1 MSGHTTRR
9 VPYRKLRRVA
19 LAALPFLVACGE
31 QDAAVEAPRAWV
43 TTATAT
49 AGSLSGTAVGYG
61 PVAAAPADT
70 RAILMLHDG
79 IVARVDTREGNA
91 IRAGDSILE
100 IERAPAAAAQVAQA
114 RAALELARSDVGRVE
129 RLYAQQLAGND
140 QLAAARKALADAK
153 AAFDQQLHIGAAKAR
168 DVVRAPFDGV
178 VTGLSAVPG
187 DEPAVG
193 TTLAVVSGRTRLVA
207 DIGFDPVDAQRLRT
221 GAHVRL
227 TDASGGAPIDGVLSA
242 IASAID
248 PTTRSVIGTVELPTQ
263 ADNLTL
269 GTTVAARAEL
279 PSLDGTLVPRE
290 ALLEDADGMYL
301 FTVVDE
307 KAHRVRV
314 RVGAETD
321 SMTLI
326 TDGVAPGATVVTSG
340 VAQLD
345 EGVAVAEAPREPG

>member
-1 MSGHTTRR
+1 MSCRTRR
-9 VPYRKLRRVA
+9 RVAYRFARRIA

-31 QDAAVEAPRAWV
+31 EQSSVEAPRALV

-61 PVAAAPADT
+61 PVAAAPAD
-70 RAILMLHDG
+70 RRSILMLHDG

-91 IRAGDSILE
+91 IHAGDSILE

-114 RAALELARSDVGRVE
+114 RAALEFARSEVGRSE
-129 RLYAQQLAGND
+129 RLYAQQLASND

-153 AAFDQQLHIGAAKAR
+153 AAFAQQQHIGAAKPR
-168 DVVRAPFDGV
+168 EVVRAPFDGV
-178 VTGLSAVPG
+178 VTGLSVVPG
-187 DEPAVG
+187 DQPTVG

-207 DIGFDPVDAQRLRT
+207 DIGFDPADAERLHT
-221 GAHVRL
+221 GTHVRL
-227 TDASGGAPIDGVLSA
+227 TDAAGGAPIDGVLSA

-248 PTTRSVIGTVELPTQ
+248 PTTRSVIGTVELPTKPC
-263 ADNLTL
+263 NLTL

-279 PSLDGTLVPRE
+279 PSLDGTLVPRV
-290 ALLEDADGMYL
+290 ALLEDADGL
-301 FTVVDE
+301 FLYTVVDQ

-314 RVGAETD
+314 HVGAETD
-321 SMTLI
+321 STTLI
-326 TDGVAPGATVVTSG
+326 TDGVAPGATVITSG